1 MAAIFTDY
9 LLEILAVLVS
19 AFATWLGITIKGLY
33 TKHINTQIKKDVV
46 ATAVEAVEQIYKD
59 IHGAEKLAKAL
70 EAASDMLKAQ
80 NIPVTEL
87 ELRVLIEAAVGA
99 FNGVFEEAGDSP
111 VRVEGIK

>member
-1 MAAIFTDY
+1 MEAIFTEY

-46 ATAVEAVEQIYKD
+46 NTAVAAVEQIYKD
-59 IHGAEKLAKAL
+59 IHGEAKLAKAL
-70 EAASDMLKAQ
+70 EAASDMLKAH

-87 ELRVLIEAAVGA
+87 ELKVLIEAAVA
-99 FNGVFEEAGDSP
+99 SFNGVFYEP
-111 VRVEGIK
+111 VEPPTVEGIK